1 MDWWITYLQQHEIV
15 LLLLII
21 SLGFLFGRIRIFG
34 FSLEASGIL
43 FVAMLFGHFGFTLNS
58 DFQVLGLLLFIYAIG
73 LQAGP
78 SFLNMTKKH
87 GKQLYLLVFIL
98 ISIGALLTIG
108 LTKILQIDSS
118 LAIGL
123 FAGAMTST
131 PGLAAA
137 QEATHSALTSIGYG
151 VAYPF
156 GVIGVILF
164 IKLLPYIFRVDLK
177 QEENTFRKNQQQSS
191 SKVIGKFVL
200 ITNSELDGKTLKELN
215 FSKSI
220 GAIVSRIMR
229 TDKIIVPSADTIL
242 HQNDVV
248 RLVGTEAKLES
259 AIPYLGKIT
268 AEQNI
273 ESSHFESQR
282 FVVTNKEIVDS
293 TIADLNLPACYQANI
308 TRIRR
313 GGMEFIAEPHHRLQ
327 WGDRIRVAG
336 EAAHMNEIKRF
347 FGDEMKKLETGD
359 IFSILTGILVGIVF
373 GLIPFSIGKIIS
385 FNFGLTG
392 GVLLAGL
399 ILSNRGKVGP
409 IIWQVPVPIINFM
422 RDLGLTLFLA
432 VVGIKS
438 GAHVLEIIQA
448 EGMKLLFAGVLLT
461 ILPMAIVA
469 VIARIKY
476 KVLLIELFGLLSGG
490 MTSTP
495 GLAVSTGMT
504 SVQRPLVIYATV
516 YPFAMIL
523 MMIWTKVLALF

>member
-1 MDWWITYLQQHEIV
+1 
-15 LLLLII
+15 
-21 SLGFLFGRIRIFG
+21 
-34 FSLEASGIL
+34 
-43 FVAMLFGHFGFTLNS
+43 
-58 DFQVLGLLLFIYAIG
+58 
-73 LQAGP
+73 
-78 SFLNMTKKH
+78 
-87 GKQLYLLVFIL
+87 
-98 ISIGALLTIG
+98 
-108 LTKILQIDSS
+108 
-118 LAIGL
+118 
-123 FAGAMTST
+123 
-131 PGLAAA
+131 
-137 QEATHSALTSIGYG
+137 
-151 VAYPF
+151 
-156 GVIGVILF
+156 
-164 IKLLPYIFRVDLK
+164 
-177 QEENTFRKNQQQSS
+177 
-191 SKVIGKFVL
+191 
-200 ITNSELDGKTLKELN
+200 
-215 FSKSI
+215 
-220 GAIVSRIMR
+220 VSRVIR
-229 TDKIIVPSADTIL
+229 EGNIIVPAADTIL
-242 HQNDVV
+242 QENDVV
-248 RLVGTEAKLES
+248 RLVGAQAKLES
-259 AIPYLGKIT
+259 AVPYLGRIT
-268 AEQNI
+268 EQQEV
-273 ESSHFESQR
+273 ESSYFESKR

-293 TIADLNLPACYQANI
+293 TIADLNLSACYQANI

-327 WGDRIRVAG
+327 WGDRVRVAG
-336 EAAHMNEIKRF
+336 EAAQMDEIKRF

-409 IIWQVPVPIINFM
+409 VIWQVPIPIISFM
-422 RDLGLTLFLA
+422 RDFGLTLFLA

-448 EGMKLLFAGVLLT
+448 QGIKLLLAGAALT
-461 ILPMAIVA
+461 VLPMAIVA

-504 SVQRPLVIYATV
+504 TVQRPLVIYATV